1 MTISFL
7 CAASHTPGITAWPD
21 AAGADLKNRFYSG
34 YADLRSRLEATQP
47 DALLVVTTEHFAN
60 FFLDSMPA
68 FSIGQGESHFG
79 PVEPWINVEQGTSR
93 GQPELAERLLETC
106 FSDGFELNY
115 SHELKLD
122 HGTMIPLSFL
132 DPDRNLSIVP
142 LIINA
147 MTYPMPS
154 PERCYRLGT
163 TLGKAL
169 EADPLR
175 VAVIATGGLSHAPGE
190 REHGDIDSK
199 FDQDF
204 IARLKSGDAQ
214 AITDYSDKQL
224 EARGLGTH
232 EIRTWMTLAGIAADR
247 HPSLIFYEPV
257 PGWATGC
264 GLLYYQDTADG

>member
-21 AAGADLKNRFYSG
+21 AAGPDLKTRFYSG
-34 YADLRSRLEATQP
+34 YDQLRERLAASRP
-47 DALLVVTTEHFAN
+47 DAVFIITTEHFAN

-68 FSIGQGESHFG
+68 FTIGQGESHFG
-79 PVEPWINVEQGTSR
+79 PVEPWINIAQGTSP
-93 GQPELAERLLETC
+93 GEPQLAERLLEAC
-106 FSDGFELNY
+106 YAAGFELNY

-132 DPDRNLSIVP
+132 DPKRSLSIVP

-147 MTYPMPS
+147 MTYPMPT
-154 PERCYRLGT
+154 PQRCYELGCV
-163 TLGKAL
+163 LREVL
-169 EADPLR
+169 EADSLR
-175 VAVIATGGLSHAPGE
+175 IAVVATGGLSHAPGE
-190 REHGDIDSK
+190 REHGDIDSQ

-204 IARLKSGDAQ
+204 IARLKSGDPT
-214 AITDYSDKQL
+214 AITDYSDAQL

-247 HPSLIFYEPV
+247 SAALLFYEPI

-264 GLLYYQDTADG
+264 GLMYYELKDG